1 MKKKTGT
8 NRKGIQKKIRKQR
21 NYLVL
26 FFVSFFLAIFIGS
39 LFLSGIYIFRIV
51 EKNDKT
57 EIPDAVLSSAQS
69 QEISVIP
76 FPGKEPITSQTVEDV
91 QETMEDAV
99 MTMAFAGDV
108 MFDDSYSIMNYYRSV
123 GGEITKCFDETLLDY
138 MKQAD
143 LFMVNNEC
151 TFTNRGTPTEGKT
164 YTFRSDPQNAKILQD
179 MGVDLVSLAN
189 NHAYDYGEISIL
201 DTMDTL
207 TGSGIEYVGAGTT
220 LDEAK
225 TPFYYEIEGTKVAIV
240 AATQIERMPNPDTK
254 GATQNSPGV
263 FRCFEPELLC
273 EVIKTAKENS
283 DFVIVYVHWGAE
295 NTTEID
301 WAQRD
306 QAILFEEA
314 GADLIVGDHPHCLQG
329 ITYINDTPVIYSL
342 GNFWFNSKTVDTG
355 LLQIAVKGNSLE
367 QIQFIPCRQ
376 QSCRT
381 LLLSGQDRDHVL
393 SQLRTLS
400 PEVMIDE
407 NGNLEKMK

>member
-8 NRKGIQKKIRKQR
+8 NRKGIQKKTRKQQK
-21 NYLVL
+21 YLVL
-26 FFVSFFLAIFIGS
+26 FLVSFFLAIFIGS

-51 EKNDKT
+51 EKNEKT
-57 EIPDAVLSSAQS
+57 ENPDAVPSSVRA

-76 FPGKEPITSQTVEDV
+76 FPGTEPVISQTVDEA

-381 LLLSGQDRDHVL
+381 LLLSGQDRDNVL
-393 SQLRTLS
+393 GQLRTLS
-400 PEVMIDE
+400 PEVIIDE

>member
-8 NRKGIQKKIRKQR
+8 NRKGIQKKTRKQQK
-21 NYLVL
+21 YLVL
-26 FFVSFFLAIFIGS
+26 FLVSFFLAIFIGS

-51 EKNDKT
+51 EKNEKT
-57 EIPDAVLSSAQS
+57 ENPDAVPSSVRA
-69 QEISVIP
+69 QEISIIP
-76 FPGKEPITSQTVEDV
+76 FPGTEPVISQTVDEA

-123 GGEITKCFDETLLDY
+123 GGEITKCFDETLLGY

-381 LLLSGQDRDHVL
+381 LLLSGQDRDNVL
-393 SQLRTLS
+393 GQLRTLS
-400 PEVMIDE
+400 PEVIIDE